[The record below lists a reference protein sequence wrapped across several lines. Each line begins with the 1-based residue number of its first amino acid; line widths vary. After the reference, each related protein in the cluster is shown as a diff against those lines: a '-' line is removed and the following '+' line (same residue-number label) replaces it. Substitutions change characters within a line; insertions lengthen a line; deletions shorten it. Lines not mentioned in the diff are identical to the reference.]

1 MRGIDDP
8 MSRQVLVRADREGGD
23 AAPIGYRRAP
33 VTIRH
38 EGWALEIPGSY
49 AERRTPEEWW
59 GGGLGR
65 NITLAAVQTATD
77 GGAMGAQAFVDH
89 VGGDLG
95 PEAIDHRAGGVIGRA
110 RLSSDTSSGLEV
122 GVLDGYSAVVGSG
135 RRDQDRVR
143 RPGRLAVG
151 TRHVAVARAW
161 LSLCPAATRRD
172 NRPMYVPAHFKPDD
186 AEVLELLGSGRAA
199 NLITAHERRPAG
211 DDAAA
216 GPRRP
221 RSAAGSRAMGRPPRA
236 RGTQQRPVEDACDRR
251 GDGHRRRPR
260 RLHLAGVVRDEA

>member
-1 MRGIDDP
+1 

-23 AAPIGYRRAP
+23 ATPIGYRRAP

-135 RRDQDRVR
+135 AAIRIVFDD
-143 RPGRLAVG
+143 PGDWQWALDMWRSLAPG
-151 TRHVAVARAW
+151 
-161 LSLCPAATRRD
+161 
-172 NRPMYVPAHFKPDD
+172 
-186 AEVLELLGSGRAA
+186 
-199 NLITAHERRPAG
+199 
-211 DDAAA
+211 
-216 GPRRP
+216 
-221 RSAAGSRAMGRPPRA
+221 
-236 RGTQQRPVEDACDRR
+236 
-251 GDGHRRRPR
+251 
-260 RLHLAGVVRDEA
+260 